1 MVPPACMSSLSARLC
16 WWQEEEGLDEQTLGV
31 VGQIRAERSHRE
43 MENFTKTVRSKVVL
57 PRKGQA
63 RSRSVVDI
71 EAHLADRRRRREAS
85 RPLQEA
91 VRLSILAFLAAGY
104 LLAASSRESLPSQG
118 SVTPAVDRSPLEAS
132 A

>member
-1 MVPPACMSSLSARLC
+1 MKPLSRLC

-31 VGQIRAERSHRE
+31 VGQIRAERSHRK

-71 EAHLADRRRRREAS
+71 EAHLAEIGVDGEKLRGRSKKRFAC
-85 RPLQEA
+85 LL
-91 VRLSILAFLAAGY
+91 VVMLGY
-104 LLAASSRESLPSQG
+104 LLAASSRESLPSLG
-118 SVTPAVDRSPLEAS
+118 SVTPAVDRSRLEAS